1 MRLTVTLI
9 TGFSLLLAIPVAGQ
23 DNPPAVVQ
31 SQTQGLKPF
40 GTVQS
45 GNTTIVFAPADS
57 RDIDTVR
64 LRTWEDF
71 AETHTGIAR
80 ALAGGDS
87 REFYGHSPTSR
98 RIGTSI
104 GEHPLHQAAVLLELL
119 LRFRSSNETKPVL
132 FLGLPKLT

>member
-80 ALAGGDS
+80 ALAYRPSLMNDPRYLKSHPDLVAFFQAHPDIKSAMAEIPGNFTAIPP
-87 REFYGHSPTSR
+87 RP
-98 RIGTSI
+98 
-104 GEHPLHQAAVLLELL
+104 GE
-119 LRFRSSNETKPVL
+119 
-132 FLGLPKLT
+132 

>member
-80 ALAGGDS
+80 AFACGDS
-87 REFYGHSPTSR
+87 REFYGHSPTR
-98 RIGTSI
+98 P
-104 GEHPLHQAAVLLELL
+104 GE
-119 LRFRSSNETKPVL
+119 
-132 FLGLPKLT
+132 